1 MVKHRGKDI
10 EVRIATTEGGL
21 ATASALTNVESAE
34 WTTEQNVD
42 RAPVGLG
49 SRLKELSEGLID
61 YTGSISRWHDKTA
74 VAGSADFATAVGAY
88 QQGSL
93 TPLYVEIYNK
103 VTGEKVVLK
112 KCKGAYPRP
121 IDSPEG
127 YVMESW
133 NFSFEGI
140 SMS

>member
-1 MVKHRGKDI
+1 MVKYRGKDI

-21 ATASALTNVESAE
+21 ATATALTNAESAE
-34 WTTEQNVD
+34 WNPEQNVD
-42 RAPVGLG
+42 WPPVGLG
-49 SRLKELSEGLID
+49 SRLSEGSEGVIK
-61 YTGSISRWHDKTA
+61 YTGSLSRWHDKTA

-112 KCKGAYPRP
+112 KCRGSYSRP
-121 IDSPEG
+121 VDSPEG

-133 NFSFEGI
+133 DFGFEDI

>member
-1 MVKHRGKDI
+1 MTKYRGKDV

-21 ATASALTNVESAE
+21 ATANALTNVESVE
-34 WTTEQNVD
+34 WNPEQNVD
-42 RAPVGLG
+42 RVPVGLG
-49 SRLKELSEGLID
+49 SRLKEVSEGLID

-88 QQGSL
+88 QQSSL
-93 TPLYVEIYNK
+93 TVLYVQVYNK

-112 KCKGAYPRP
+112 KCMGSYTRP
-121 IDSPEG
+121 VNSPSG
-127 YVMESW
+127 YMMESW
-133 NFSFEGI
+133 DFSFEDI